1 MTSGTPL
8 KVNCINVQPKN
19 ESVMSQR
26 ILIVEDELSISELIA
41 INLKHAGFEVVQAY
55 QTEEASLQL
64 QNALPDLMILDWMLP
79 GKSGVQYA
87 KELRGNE
94 RTASIPILMLT
105 AKSEEADKVQGL
117 DAGADDYMTKPF
129 STKEL
134 VARVNALLRRH
145 SRLPTNADLMVL
157 GALRLDPVTHRVTA
171 EWPESTRREI
181 IVGPTEFRLLQFLMG
196 APERVHSRA
205 QLLDQ
210 VWGNEVF
217 IEERTV
223 DVHIRRLRVALA
235 VAKCDA
241 YIETVRGVGYRAT
254 RNPVPATDQS
264 DHS

>member
-1 MTSGTPL
+1 
-8 KVNCINVQPKN
+8 
-19 ESVMSQR
+19 MSHR

-41 INLKHAGFEVVQAY
+41 INLTHAGYEVQQAF
-55 QTEEASLQL
+55 QTEEATLQMRD
-64 QNALPDLMILDWMLP
+64 ALPDLMILDWMLP
-79 GKSGVQYA
+79 GKSGVQFA
-87 KELRGNE
+87 RELRANE
-94 RTASIPILMLT
+94 RTAGIPILMLT
-105 AKSEEADKVQGL
+105 AKSEEADKIQGL
-117 DAGADDYMTKPF
+117 DSGADDYMTKPF

-134 VARVNALLRRH
+134 VARVNALLRRQ
-145 SRLPTNADLMVL
+145 SRVPTNDDLMIL

-171 EWPESTRREI
+171 EWPQSTRREI
-181 IVGPTEFRLLQFLMG
+181 IVGPTEFRLLKFLMS

-235 VAKCDA
+235 VAKCDVF
-241 YIETVRGVGYRAT
+241 IETVRGVGYRAT
-254 RNPVPATDQS
+254 RNPTTATADN